1 MRSCLHTTLDCK
13 HGVRRG
19 QRFCQAKDQSST
31 VDVSTLA
38 GAKTKHESAVD
49 PELEAI
55 LDSALADFD
64 KPKEDAKGAC
74 APGPEKGAK
83 AEAKPESAGAEKGT
97 EASPKPALNAE
108 DGLPEEMNYDFL
120 SDAMSKQFE
129 DTFAALMNDPNLKKQ
144 FDNLAGSAE
153 QAASTNNA
161 AAFAETVEQA
171 LSGLNLNAENLQGDP
186 NQAQLWEQLAETFGA
201 GGDGLPGMP
210 AAGGEEGAEEGLG
223 AVSGMFQN
231 MVKQLLSRELLYQP
245 LREVSDKYKDY
256 LEKHPD
262 LPGETLSQYR
272 AQLEVIEKVIEH
284 LDGDSSSHS
293 LEEKNARFEVLLDL
307 LQRMHELGNPP
318 TEVVGEGNMMVP
330 NFAELG
336 NLGQLPNLGNLGGG
350 TDPSQCC
357 LM

>member
-1 MRSCLHTTLDCK
+1 MASAGDSDS
-13 HGVRRG
+13 
-19 QRFCQAKDQSST
+19 AKDQSST
-31 VDVSTLA
+31 VDDSTLISV
-38 GAKTKHESAVD
+38 KTKPESDVD

-74 APGPEKGAK
+74 GNGPDK
-83 AEAKPESAGAEKGT
+83 AAAAEVKLEAASAEKGKD
-97 EASPKPALNAE
+97 ASSKQAINSE
-108 DGLPEEMNYDFL
+108 DGLPEELNYDFL

-129 DTFAALMNDPNLKKQ
+129 DTFATLMNDPNLKKQ
-144 FDNLAGSAE
+144 FDDLAGSAE

-161 AAFAETVEQA
+161 AAFADTVEQA
-171 LSGLNLNAENLQGDP
+171 LSGLNLNAESLQGDP
-186 NQAQLWEQLAETFGA
+186 NQTELWEQLAETFGS
-201 GGDGLPGMP
+201 GGEGLPGMP
-210 AAGGEEGAEEGLG
+210 GAGIEGAEEGLG

-231 MVKQLLSRELLYQP
+231 MVKQLLSKELLYQP
-245 LREVSDKYKDY
+245 LKEVSEKYKDY

-336 NLGQLPNLGNLGGG
+336 NLGQLPNLGNLSSG
-350 TDPSQCC
+350 TDPSQCS